1 MTKAASAV
9 YDRLEKGND
18 TTLDRKE
25 ASPRIGRKEFSAAGP
40 DHDGTLTKDGYLAL
54 VGKLFKKADTNGDET
69 SDAKELHSKAGRALA
84 SLKQISRDKP
94 TQRDHMS
101 LSERTALQ
109 KP

>member
-1 MTKAASAV
+1 LDLDEVTKAASAV

-84 SLKQISRDKP
+84 RLLR
-94 TQRDHMS
+94 
-101 LSERTALQ
+101 
-109 KP
+109 